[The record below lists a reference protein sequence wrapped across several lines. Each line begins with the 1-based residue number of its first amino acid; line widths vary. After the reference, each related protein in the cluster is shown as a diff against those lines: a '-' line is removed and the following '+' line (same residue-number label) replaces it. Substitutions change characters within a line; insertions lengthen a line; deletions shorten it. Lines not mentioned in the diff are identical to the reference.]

1 MAQLTTR
8 VVSINELAVSSKP
21 SVFPAGFAPAGHR
34 RASGRS
40 AERRDQWGAVREAGL
55 SDDDT
60 LIAAAGDGDERAFAT
75 LVSRHIDRAHTLAY
89 RFLGR
94 SEDAE
99 EVAQEAFVRLWR
111 HARKWKPGR
120 ARFTTWL
127 HRVVV
132 NLCIDR
138 TRRRTRRNETQLD
151 PDGPWADPAP
161 DAERHTIA
169 GDAIDLARDA
179 VSELPERQRA
189 ALLLSVVAGHGN
201 KEIADILG
209 ISVGATEQ
217 ALVRARRTLRA
228 KLKEAI

>member
-1 MAQLTTR
+1 M
-8 VVSINELAVSSKP
+8 
-21 SVFPAGFAPAGHR
+21 
-34 RASGRS
+34 
-40 AERRDQWGAVREAGL
+40 REFGL

-60 LIAAAGDGDERAFAT
+60 LIAAAGEGDERAFAA

-94 SEDAE
+94 PEDAE
-99 EVAQEAFVRLWR
+99 EVAQEAFVRSWR

-120 ARFTTWL
+120 AQFSTWL

-138 TRRRTRRNETQLD
+138 TRRNTLRNETQLD
-151 PDGPWADPAP
+151 PDGPWADPTP
-161 DAERHTIA
+161 DAERQAIA
-169 GDAIDLARDA
+169 GDAIDLARDV
-179 VSELPERQRA
+179 VSELPEKQRA

-209 ISVGATEQ
+209 MSVGATEQ
-217 ALVRARRTLRA
+217 ALVRARRTLRTR
-228 KLKEAI
+228 LKEAI